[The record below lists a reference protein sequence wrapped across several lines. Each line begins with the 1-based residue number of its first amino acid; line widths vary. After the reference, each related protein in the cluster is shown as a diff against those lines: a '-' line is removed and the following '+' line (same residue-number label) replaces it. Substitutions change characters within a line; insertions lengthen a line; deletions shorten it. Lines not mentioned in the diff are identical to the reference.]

1 MLLDLIRPS
10 HRSLVRLAWG
20 FAMCVGFAGGA
31 WAAEVSVAVAS
42 NFIAPMKLIAT
53 QFERQSGHKLVL
65 AFGSTGGFYA
75 QIRNGAPFHVLL
87 AADDETPARLVKEG
101 AAVGAS
107 RVTYAIGRLVL
118 WSAQSGLVDP
128 RGEIL
133 RTDRFARLAIA
144 NPKLAPYGLAAQQ
157 TLQSMGLLQAVS
169 ARLVNAENIGQAYQF
184 VATGNAQIGFL
195 ALAQVMQD
203 GKPSAG
209 SSWLVPSSLH
219 EPIRQD
225 AVLLNAGVG
234 SSAALALL
242 EYLRS
247 DPARAIMRSFGYEH

>member
-1 MLLDLIRPS
+1 LGLIW
-10 HRSLVRLAWG
+10 SLRRKLVHVVLGVAG
-20 FAMCVGFAGGA
+20 IAMVVDRAI
-31 WAAEVSVAVAS
+31 AAEVSVAVAS
-42 NFIAPMKLIAT
+42 NFSAPMKLIAA
-53 QFERQSGHKLVL
+53 QFEKDSGHRVVLVL
-65 AFGSTGGFYA
+65 GSTGGLYA

-87 AADDETPARLVKEG
+87 AADDETPARLVKDG
-101 AAVGAS
+101 AAVGPS
-107 RVTYAIGRLVL
+107 RYTYAIGRLVL

-157 TLQSMGLLQAVS
+157 TLQAMGLTQAVS
-169 ARLVNAENIGQAYQF
+169 ARLVNAENIAQAYQF

-203 GKPSAG
+203 GKPAAG

-225 AVLLNAGVG
+225 AVLLNAGV
-234 SSAALALL
+234 SNTAALALL

-247 DPARAIMRSFGYEH
+247 DSARAVMRSFGYEH